1 MAHILTCDCGEIL
14 TGQDDHD
21 LFHLVR
27 RHLSEHHP
35 DRVVSDSEL
44 RDLITAEAEETDASQ
59 DL

>member
-14 TGQDDHD
+14 TGQDDRD
-21 LFHLVR
+21 LFRLVR
-27 RHLSEHHP
+27 RHLGENHP
-35 DRVVSDSEL
+35 DRVVSDGEL